1 MQTDVDNGIGENP
14 TGDNGVET
22 TDGKPRKRKPY
33 RPGIG
38 GFLVRSRNRFINKQK
53 SIPDEG
59 NGDKSV
65 GETAKKPARKKKSKI
80 SDNYPQYI
88 QDAFFGSLA
97 QEQKPNPVPTLPTVK
112 MERDASPKFDPSDYL
127 IKPEQVVEPQVR
139 PSTATAPDMKSE
151 AGDVSGC
158 ESSLTD
164 EYISIID
171 LDDDLPQRP
180 ESEEEEDITDINFF
194 NFDVVEGDLKEQ
206 GVDVS
211 DIFRELEDD
220 GDSEEEEKEESL
232 PSIKSEPG
240 IVVKNEAPPTQPPQP
255 STSAAAH
262 ALAKRA
268 NEPRRLSGFESTSAQ
283 PPAGDLQPE
292 PKSRS
297 AESERGPSGPSRPSG
312 NVELAASF
320 AADSSPA
327 SDSQRPEC
335 DAKSNACLSE
345 YVCPHGK

>member
-1 MQTDVDNGIGENP
+1 MQTDVDNGISENP

-255 STSAAAH
+255 PPPQPPTHLQNAQMNRVVSQGLNQQVLNHQQVIYNQNQSQGQ
-262 ALAKRA
+262 LS
-268 NEPRRLSGFESTSAQ
+268 LSGGQVVQVAHPGMS
-283 PPAGDLQPE
+283 
-292 PKSRS
+292 
-297 AESERGPSGPSRPSG
+297 
-312 NVELAASF
+312 N
-320 AADSSPA
+320 SPHL
-327 SDSQRPEC
+327 SPQIQVQQVIPNDP
-335 DAKSNACLSE
+335 NAMRN
-345 YVCPHGK
+345 